1 MEVMAARM
9 LLNVVRGSTSF
20 ENIRTVNGIFY
31 HTFKEACIALN
42 LLQDYEKWNQCL
54 QEANQVDDILYQVRH
69 NFNNITLELTDNDIH
84 NKFPNM
90 PILPTTFNNESNR
103 LIREKQEYDIE
114 ELLKL
119 AKDDFSSLNTEQQT
133 ILMKKHIALAIAS
146 SGSRIAHSCFKI
158 PFEIHEDSTCTVKYT
173 VDRMLRDI
181 MKAVDLSLENQLF
194 GGKVVV
200 FGGDFCQ
207 ILPVVIKGSH
217 EDIVGSYLQ

>member
-1 MEVMAARM
+1 M

-54 QEANQVDDILYQVRH
+54 QEANQVTTDYFDEGIKTIEIKTLAIFFVDRPKGTGKTFLY
-69 NFNNITLELTDNDIH
+69 
-84 NKFPNM
+84 
-90 PILPTTFNNESNR
+90 SN
-103 LIREKQEYDIE
+103 L
-114 ELLKL
+114 L
-119 AKDDFSSLNTEQQT
+119 AKICLE
-133 ILMKKHIALAIAS
+133 KHIALAIAS
-146 SGSRIAHSCFKI
+146 SA
-158 PFEIHEDSTCTVKYT
+158 